1 MPNVSFA
8 QPDVTLLLD
17 PEGVIRE
24 ATLASSVADEA
35 ADGWLG
41 RRWIDTVTDS
51 GSRSVQQL
59 LDDARRSRV
68 SGFRQVAQRFP
79 SGRELPMEYTT
90 IRLGAGAEFLA
101 IGKNLQAVAEL
112 QSRLVS
118 AQQAMERDYWKLR
131 EIETRYRV
139 LFDAANDAVLVAVV
153 VAPVM
158 TVAAFMG
165 LAGNLVQSG
174 WVFAPERL
182 TPDFTR
188 LSPSNGF
195 KRFAPSQAGI
205 TVLKATLA
213 VAIVSTL
220 LYSLAEQAMADTP
233 RLAWMSPGA
242 AAAEGWHW
250 LWRLL
255 MQGGMAL
262 LALAGADVG
271 YQWWKHYQS
280 LKMTKQEL
288 RDEAKGSDGNPEVK
302 ARVRK
307 IQREMTRRRM
317 LADVKSA
324 TLVITNPTHFA
335 VALEYRRGAMSAPK
349 VVAKGQDLLAL
360 RIREIAREAG
370 IPIIENKPLAQALF
384 KGAEVG
390 QAIPGDL
397 FGAVAEVLAYLV
409 RVRQLML

>member
-1 MPNVSFA
+1 MADDQGGEKSEKPSAKRLKDARDKGTVPRSA
-8 QPDVTLLLD
+8 DLVAALSLLAVTTVLARTGAGAVVKLQAHLAEGLRD
-17 PEGVIRE
+17 LGDHAHLTLTPESL
-24 ATLASSVADEA
+24 ATLA
-35 ADGWLG
+35 
-41 RRWIDTVTDS
+41 
-51 GSRSVQQL
+51 
-59 LDDARRSRV
+59 
-68 SGFRQVAQRFP
+68 
-79 SGRELPMEYTT
+79 
-90 IRLGAGAEFLA
+90 
-101 IGKNLQAVAEL
+101 
-112 QSRLVS
+112 
-118 AQQAMERDYWKLR
+118 
-131 EIETRYRV
+131 
-139 LFDAANDAVLVAVV
+139 ANDVVLVGVV

-158 TVAAFMG
+158 AVAAFMG

-195 KRFAPSQAGI
+195 ARFAPSQAGI
-205 TVLKATLA
+205 TVLKSTLA
-213 VAIVSTL
+213 VAVVSTL
-220 LYSLAEQAMADTP
+220 LYSLAAQAMADTP

-250 LWRLL
+250 IWRLL

-262 LALAGADVG
+262 LGLALADVG

-335 VALEYRRGAMSAPK
+335 VALEYRRGAMTAPK

-390 QAIPGDL
+390 QSIPGDL

-409 RVRQLML
+409 RIRQLML